1 MCIRDRVVSD
11 EEVTLQQRANL
22 LLAATNASET
32 SVQVVEKM
40 HSLAGTTATYNNNSI
55 GRCFRDIQVA
65 KQHRFYT
72 ESRYETFGKMY
83 FGLEAD
89 YGLVML

>member
-1 MCIRDRVVSD
+1 MRQRSD
-11 EEVTLQQRANL
+11 L
-22 LLAATNASET
+22 LLAATYASEN
-32 SVQVVEKM
+32 SVRVVERM
-40 HSLAGTTATYNNNSI
+40 HSLAGTTGIYNGNPI
-55 GRCFRDIQVA
+55 GRCFQDIQVA

-72 ESRYETFGKMY
+72 ESRYETFGRMY